1 MTGAAVGE
9 RADVAFVSHEA
20 TLTGAPVGLVQL
32 LGWLGAHTD
41 LRIEVVLLAGG
52 PLADAFDGVAPVR
65 TLDPR
70 EARETVSTIANRK
83 EGSLKPAV
91 LMRAL
96 CEIAGIEQ
104 IPHIAYR
111 DAILARN
118 GEGRLIALEEYEN
131 A

>member
-1 MTGAAVGE
+1 MTNVRPFVTEAALETRNDGYI
-9 RADVAFVSHEA
+9 
-20 TLTGAPVGLVQL
+20 
-32 LGWLGAHTD
+32 
-41 LRIEVVLLAGG
+41 LRCM
-52 PLADAFDGVAPVR
+52 
-65 TLDPR
+65 
-70 EARETVSTIANRK
+70 IANRK